1 MPTSLDSVVSF
12 MNEQGYSHTI
22 RSDGPEPMITTA
34 FRTSQYRD
42 TDGDQGVQLVIRLR
56 REECEYLHIS
66 APNAYDLSE
75 CQHKAAALEALAGI
89 QWRMNLVSFKYDS
102 EDGEI
107 RPYTGISIEDATLTG
122 RQLHW
127 LLLSIPRILDRWHG
141 CMVRAME
148 TGVVDFETPA
158 DATPESVSFDSLPE
172 FTELSEGAATIIGQ
186 CETDLEL
193 SGLESITV
201 DDVRALNRKPWG
213 GNDSSWS
220 TYDLD
225 LGGLKTLPLDVA
237 EALAHRFDGLPE
249 SMSPA
254 TLKLNGI
261 ESLSVDV
268 ANAIAGYPGELH
280 LNGLQS
286 MDVGVATALA
296 THSADLNLDGLT
308 TLGADAAQAIM
319 GHSGNISLDGLT
331 EISDAVAAHLLAA
344 PAASDDEN
352 QVTITRAF
360 ELGKTVVTQ
369 QQWILLMGRSYRNRD
384 WGSEVLETTPPW
396 GVVEVDD
403 DGDEVQGTPEGD
415 NYPAVWVSWDDATE
429 FCAKLTALEHKSG
442 KLSVNQ
448 TYRLPTEAEWEYACR
463 AGTTTAYSFGD
474 AESKLGDYAWYDDN
488 SGDEPHEVATK
499 KPNPWGLF
507 DMHGNAWE
515 WCEDWHEDSL
525 SGGNDPKGPSAGSD
539 RVIRGGCWNNY
550 ASCCRSADRRYS
562 TPTNRSCYNGF
573 RIVRVLL

>member
-1 MPTSLDSVVSF
+1 MPTSLDSVASF
-12 MNEQGYSHTI
+12 MNEQGYSHTV

-141 CMVRAME
+141 CIVRAME

-158 DATPESVSFDSLPE
+158 DATPDRISFDTLRE
-172 FTELSEGAATIIGQ
+172 FTELSAGAATIIGQ

-249 SMSPA
+249 FMGPA

-261 ESLSVDV
+261 ESLSFDV
-268 ANAIAGYPGELH
+268 ASAIAGYPGELQ

-308 TLGADAAQAIM
+308 TLCADAAQAIM

-331 EISDAVAAHLLAA
+331 EISDAVAAHLLAV
-344 PAASDDEN
+344 PADDEN

-369 QQWILLMGRSYRNRD
+369 QQWTEVMG
-384 WGSEVLETTPPW
+384 TTPW
-396 GVVEVDD
+396 I
-403 DGDEVQGTPEGD
+403 DEAEDEAENPPTPGD
-415 NYPAVWVSWDDATE
+415 NYPAVCISWDDATE
-429 FCAKLTALEHKSG
+429 FCAKLTALEQNSG
-442 KLSVNQ
+442 KLSTNQ
-448 TYRLPTEAEWEYACR
+448 KYRLPTEAEWEYACR
-463 AGTTTAYSFGD
+463 AGTTTAYSCGD
-474 AESKLGDYAWYDDN
+474 DESSLGDYAWYCDN
-488 SGDEPHEVATK
+488 SDDRLHEVATK

-507 DMHGNAWE
+507 DMHGNVWE

-525 SGGNDPKGPSAGSD
+525 SGGNDPKGPCAGSG
-539 RVIRGGCWNNY
+539 RVLRGGYWSSDVSN
-550 ASCCRSADRRYS
+550 CRSAERHNYD
-562 TPTNRSCYNGF
+562 PSCRGGSLGF